1 MVRHNNQVPN
11 GHFKKH
17 WQRRVRTWFDQPK
30 KKERRRRLRSLHAL
44 ATAPRPVAG
53 MLRPI
58 VQCPTIRYNMK
69 QRAGRGFTLDELK
82 KAGIDRNFARNIGI
96 SVDHRRR
103 NSNEEHLRRNVDR
116 LKEYKSK
123 LILFP
128 TNSKKPRKQD
138 AKPEELKNATQNTS
152 TFLFPFPR
160 VQDSEVL
167 RESETRAITTEE
179 KDPKK
184 SVVAKLKRARIA
196 QKMEARRKIR
206 KAKKQNRLE
215 MQKKLESAGKKEEG
229 TKKPVKTP
237 AKGTTKTAP
246 PKKGGETKDK

>member
-30 KKERRRRLRSLHAL
+30 AKRTRRAIRHQRAVE
-44 ATAPRPVAG
+44 TAPRPVAG
-53 MLRPI
+53 LLRPI

-69 QRAGRGFTLDELK
+69 QRAGRGFTLEELK
-82 KAGIDRNFARNIGI
+82 KAGVDRNLALGIGI
-96 SVDHRRR
+96 AVDFRRR
-103 NSNEEHLRRNVDR
+103 NKNEEHLQRNVDR

-128 TNSKKPRKQD
+128 RDPKKPKKRD

-152 TFLFPFPR
+152 SFLFPFPS
-160 VQDSEVL
+160 QTDTQVL
-167 RESETRAITTEE
+167 RESESRAVTQEE
-179 KDPKK
+179 KNPKK
-184 SVVAKLKRARIA
+184 SVVARLKRARIS

-206 KAKKQNRLE
+206 KQRRQNRLE
-215 MQKKLESAGKKEEG
+215 MQKKIESSGKKEEKKAPVKD
-229 TKKPVKTP
+229 TKK
-237 AKGTTKTAP
+237 AA
-246 PKKGGETKDK
+246 PKKDK